1 VIVPNPS
8 VNVNALEGVLE
19 DAGVGVAV
27 GVDVGVGLADGF
39 GVGVAVD
46 DPLGAAVGVAVAGA
60 KLASPPCGRS
70 VTVPLLHPPR
80 TASAQSVRNAE
91 R

>member
-46 DPLGAAVGVAVAGA
+46 DPLGVAVAGA